1 MIFTYNV
8 GLSPESLDGVDMY
21 LLLTTKDCH
30 LQGDGL
36 GMCVTAYRRDYQC
49 LMQIPKLTRLQ
60 TSKYKELQQHKIRDL
75 ERGGKI
81 PLNQSVS
88 AFRNKFNNSNALT
101 VRRSRLCGLSLVK

>member
-1 MIFTYNV
+1 MLVCVIFTSNV

-36 GMCVTAYRRDYQC
+36 EMCVTAHGRGYQG

-60 TSKYKELQQHKIRDL
+60 TSKYKELQQYKIRDL
-75 ERGGKI
+75 ERE
-81 PLNQSVS
+81 
-88 AFRNKFNNSNALT
+88 
-101 VRRSRLCGLSLVK
+101 VKYP